1 MNQEKTGSVVIFSR
15 SDEGEKIFSDDPE
28 EEKLIKDLEKRFES
42 YLEKLKAELQ
52 DSNNLAIIEMKK
64 KIYEWFNYGLCA
76 YINILLLK
84 YI

>member
-1 MNQEKTGSVVIFSR
+1 MNQGSESIVIFSR
-15 SDEGEKIFSDDPE
+15 NEEGEKIFSDDPE

-64 KIYEWFNYGLCA
+64 KIYE
-76 YINILLLK
+76 
-84 YI
+84 

>member
-42 YLEKLKAELQ
+42 YLEKLRTELQ
-52 DSNNLAIIEMKK
+52 KKNN
-64 KIYEWFNYGLCA
+64 
-76 YINILLLK
+76 
-84 YI
+84 

>member
-1 MNQEKTGSVVIFSR
+1 MNQQTGSVVIFSR

-52 DSNNLAIIEMKK
+52 DSNNLFSNNWNEK
-64 KIYEWFNYGLCA
+64 E
-76 YINILLLK
+76 NIWM
-84 YI
+84 I

>member
-52 DSNNLAIIEMKK
+52 DSNNLSSNNWNEK
-64 KIYEWFNYGLCA
+64 E
-76 YINILLLK
+76 NIWM
-84 YI
+84 I

>member
-1 MNQEKTGSVVIFSR
+1 MNQEKTGSVIIFSR

-52 DSNNLAIIEMKK
+52 DSNNLSSNNWNEK
-64 KIYEWFNYGLCA
+64 E
-76 YINILLLK
+76 NIWM
-84 YI
+84 I

>member
-1 MNQEKTGSVVIFSR
+1 MNQEKIDSVIIFSL

-64 KIYEWFNYGLCA
+64 KIYE
-76 YINILLLK
+76 
-84 YI
+84 

>member
-1 MNQEKTGSVVIFSR
+1 MNKEKIDSVIIFSL

-52 DSNNLAIIEMKK
+52 DSNN
-64 KIYEWFNYGLCA
+64 
-76 YINILLLK
+76 
-84 YI
+84 

>member
-15 SDEGEKIFSDDPE
+15 SDEGEKIFTDDPE

-52 DSNNLAIIEMKK
+52 DSNNLSSNNWNEK
-64 KIYEWFNYGLCA
+64 E
-76 YINILLLK
+76 NIWM
-84 YI
+84 I